1 MGYTIAVYSRKTKQ
15 KFQTS
20 NMEWNTFKEDSN
32 NLVPFSEDEIKLLEK
47 HLQIRGYVFRGKF
60 NALGSL
66 LPERKIYS
74 FEESQM
80 DIEASLSNTELQFF
94 CPLGEGVT
102 EIYMTAYELETDNV
116 WSSLH
121 GHFSV
126 FDSEKYWK
134 NVG

>member
-1 MGYTIAVYSRKTKQ
+1 MGYIISVYSRKTKE
-15 KFQTS
+15 KFQHS
-20 NMEWNTFKEDSN
+20 NMEWNIFNEESN
-32 NLVPFSEDEIKLLEK
+32 NLVAFSNEEIKLLEK
-47 HLQIRGYVFRGKF
+47 HLQIRGYIFRGKF

-66 LPERKIYS
+66 LPERKIYTFEKSHMNIEVALSDSELS
-74 FEESQM
+74 FS
-80 DIEASLSNTELQFF
+80 

-116 WSSLH
+116 WSSLQ

-126 FDSEKYWK
+126 YDLEKHWQ